1 MGGCVCG
8 LKTQLAMTQLS
19 FNLGQLSK
27 EVQKLEHA
35 KLDTWGLKRE
45 ISFVFAWIVKR
56 NLKIKLLF
64 DILKSWDIILHW
76 WPNPG
81 YNIEKRSFKCFPIL
95 GSAFGTSFPAL
106 WICKAHPHSQD
117 YSTRPSSPT
126 THRSQE
132 AKCQQSKMCP
142 PAACLNYL
150 TKKIQ
155 LHSKKIYL
163 HV

>member
-1 MGGCVCG
+1 MCGWVCGCVGG

-35 KLDTWGLKRE
+35 KLDTWGLTRE

-117 YSTRPSSPT
+117 YSTRPSPLPPT
-126 THRSQE
+126 GHRKQNVNNK
-132 AKCQQSKMCP
+132 KCV
-142 PAACLNYL
+142 
-150 TKKIQ
+150 Q
-155 LHSKKIYL
+155 LL
-163 HV
+163 HASII